1 MKKNLD
7 LMVSFVLTVLAFV
20 TGAANNVVI
29 AAALTDGGTTE
40 SGNPQQDVET
50 ANNAP
55 VQKSDLDGTGIAT
68 ETQGRTDI
76 EELYLEDVDKKI
88 TKIRPMSTPI
98 DQISRYANSS
108 KTDSFECK
116 YYSVGTRPIKTTT
129 TAQISKSTGASTQSF
144 ELPVADP
151 SIFTKDD
158 TIRCVG
164 VAAGYNYKGTEYVGT
179 GFDNGVPDLVLCV
192 CGRKPDNSNPI
203 VYAVNGN
210 PDTSGGQNILP
221 QLIPSGTT
229 LIRMGKACGELDVQ
243 TGRFANNP
251 TPDLQYCQNF
261 MIQVE
266 QSTFDK
272 IAAKEVNWG
281 FSDLEED
288 SIFDMRLTQEL
299 SFLFGDMNMIKHVA
313 KENMAQW
320 FTKGIWWMAGN
331 TIDIGHWD
339 ADKAEAVI
347 SAEDLVNMHQAA
359 FVGEGR
365 GNKKKLVIAGS
376 DVVSA
381 FSKIESDKIR
391 ITETIKKWNLEFTSY
406 KTGFGE
412 FLLIHH
418 ELFDLCGMSDCA
430 FMLDPEYLSKRIHVS
445 WSRSVLDLKKAG
457 IRRTDAVVLQEVS
470 CLYLR
475 YPKAHARMRLAQ
487 SPAVTAISIKDPS
500 VTLTAGQTKQL
511 EVEFTPAGA
520 TAPVTWSSSATTYAE
535 VSDSG
540 LLTAKSAGSAT
551 ITATCGNTS
560 DTASVTVNAAG

>member
-1 MKKNLD
+1 
-7 LMVSFVLTVLAFV
+7 
-20 TGAANNVVI
+20 
-29 AAALTDGGTTE
+29 
-40 SGNPQQDVET
+40 
-50 ANNAP
+50 
-55 VQKSDLDGTGIAT
+55 
-68 ETQGRTDI
+68 
-76 EELYLEDVDKKI
+76 
-88 TKIRPMSTPI
+88 
-98 DQISRYANSS
+98 
-108 KTDSFECK
+108 
-116 YYSVGTRPIKTTT
+116 
-129 TAQISKSTGASTQSF
+129 
-144 ELPVADP
+144 
-151 SIFTKDD
+151 
-158 TIRCVG
+158 
-164 VAAGYNYKGTEYVGT
+164 
-179 GFDNGVPDLVLCV
+179 
-192 CGRKPDNSNPI
+192 
-203 VYAVNGN
+203 
-210 PDTSGGQNILP
+210 
-221 QLIPSGTT
+221 
-229 LIRMGKACGELDVQ
+229 MGKACGELDVQ

-281 FSDLEED
+281 FTDLEED
-288 SIFDMRLTQEL
+288 SVFDMRLTQEL

-313 KENMAQW
+313 KDNMAQW

-331 TIDIGHWD
+331 AIDIGHWD

-365 GNKKKLVIAGS
+365 GNKKKVVIAGS

-381 FSKIESDKIR
+381 FSKIENDKIR

-412 FLLIHH
+412 LLLIHH

-430 FMLDPEYLSKRIHVS
+430 FMLDPEYLSKRVHVS

-487 SPAVTAISIKDPS
+487 KTTVAAPTLEPDGGTFSGSTS
-500 VTLTAGQTKQL
+500 VTMGST
-511 EVEFTPAGA
+511 TPGA
-520 TAPVTWSSSATTYAE
+520 DIYYTTDGSTPTTSSNKYTSAITLSATTTVKAIA
-535 VSDSG
+535 VRSG
-540 LLTAKSAGSAT
+540 MNNSTVTSKTFTKAG
-551 ITATCGNTS
+551 
-560 DTASVTVNAAG
+560 